1 MDSKFVI
8 CWGIVSLIVLVTH
21 QSKGDNEA
29 EPKCF
34 SRFDYDYKML
44 QKLVSLEQTI
54 QNLKDSLADSKK
66 RIEELSREN
75 EQTTQ
80 NLKDS
85 LAETINKIQEL
96 SRKNVDYGSV
106 YIRWG
111 RNECQDKAEVIYK
124 GFTAGKKHNDKGSGS
139 NTVCLPEDPSWLN
152 YSTSDYPRGTVYG
165 TEIDVEEPNGIF
177 ENKVNNQDIPCVA
190 CHIKKGSVIMIPGRG
205 HCYTGWNLEYAG
217 YLMAEFHGHPGPHNH
232 VCVDHHPDFIQ
243 GGGGNANEH
252 ILYLTISKCGSLPCP
267 PYANDKEL
275 ACVVCSK

>member
-1 MDSKFVI
+1 
-8 CWGIVSLIVLVTH
+8 
-21 QSKGDNEA
+21 
-29 EPKCF
+29 
-34 SRFDYDYKML
+34 ML

-54 QNLKDSLADSKK
+54 HNLKNSLTDSKI

-80 NLKDS
+80 TLNNL
-85 LAETINKIQEL
+85 LAEKKDKTEEL
-96 SRKNVDYGSV
+96 PTKNVAYGSV

-111 RNECQDKAEVIYK
+111 RNECKDSAEVIYK
-124 GFTAGKKHNDKGSGS
+124 GFTAGKNYADKGSGS
-139 NTVCLPEDPSWLN
+139 NTICLPEDPSWLN
-152 YSTSDYPRGTVYG
+152 YSTSDHPRGTVYG
-165 TEIDVEEPNGIF
+165 TEIDVEEPSGVF
-177 ENKVNNQDIPCVA
+177 ENKVGNQDIPCVA

-217 YLMAEFHGHPGPHNH
+217 YLMTEYHGHPGPQNH

-243 GGGGNANEH
+243 GGGGNADEH

-267 PYANDKEL
+267 PYANDREL